1 MQRSFLKGGILM
13 STCVCPKCGGS
24 YTLREEASY
33 EVNDDGFYNCAKPVN
48 SDATLTCDDC
58 GYSPGF
64 DLLFE
69 GQVSLH
75 PPEEN

>member
-1 MQRSFLKGGILM
+1 M
-13 STCVCPKCGGS
+13 
-24 YTLREEASY
+24 LREEASY

-48 SDATLTCDDC
+48 SDATLTRDDC

-64 DLLFE
+64 DLLFT

-75 PPEEN
+75 PSEST